1 MQICSKDLPDLA
13 GWKAVKQARILV
25 SAGSV
30 TAASIEQG
38 SDEGAP
44 CRLKGA
50 VTEGRRRYVSG
61 LIIHSLSEA
70 ENLCNCMMSRRDGQ
84 ICQHS
89 VAVALLALQESALKI
104 DEENA
109 GVTDSER
116 ETVNYTKLHWF
127 PVPMFGQKDIS
138 ERLLF
143 PLKLCKVRGKERI
156 NDEIQN
162 KIIEILNDWQI
173 RFSESA
179 QVVEIGQL
187 QFLQLL
193 SAFKGCVWKGDNVD
207 RDLHQ
212 WSATRVAEIPARIPI
227 RVSESSDIAGMVSVE
242 LPELP
247 QTVLFSD
254 GSDCWIFRH
263 GDHLAIPTL
272 FSTLTRSCREVL
284 VALFENAAQSPRL
297 EVTRK
302 WLQNEVAQLNL
313 VFHMECSEGLS
324 ESLRVVPGVPSVSL
338 SVEGSLRQLDLKITF
353 LYKAGEIANPQF
365 HMRAF
370 RMIGVVEWGSLKSP
384 AKITDLSP
392 SATELHP
399 GWEESFKAKLVGE
412 DAILAFYAGPLDKL
426 AVDPEWNVDIG
437 LRFTEIS
444 RDIEKVRPKA
454 IALGQG
460 NDWLSFDLKF
470 TTDEGCCVP
479 EKEIR
484 RLLQTGHCRVKLPG
498 GGRAAFDREVVES
511 LFEVMGD
518 ADVEHDGNHNEGRT
532 VRSANKLFF
541 EEFADEFFDDDSL
554 RESGEFAIN
563 KSSAFCG
570 ELRVYQKFGM
580 QWLYSRASREHGA
593 ILADEMGLGK
603 TVQILALVALLKGKS
618 QGIDYPGDR
627 EELENSCIII
637 CPTSLI
643 KMWEQEIARFL
654 PSKSVLV
661 LQGPNR
667 AKHFHD
673 MASAD
678 LVITSYGALSRDV
691 SNYPPVKFALAIADE
706 ASHLRNPKTQISRNI
721 SKISARARIALTG
734 TPMENSIQDLW
745 AIMNFA
751 NPGYLESREKFMALY
766 GDGTAKKTR
775 RLRRKL
781 LPFMLRRTKADV
793 ATELPAKI
801 ERVLYCELSPEQRR
815 VYEQVLNF
823 SRNTFK
829 NMGKSLT
836 ESSQRMDVLVLL
848 LRLRQ
853 ICCDLRLVD
862 GGDMFKSLIPQGAS
876 DSVGLSRIC
885 AETADEA
892 GIGNLL
898 PRGSSAKLSTLH
910 TLIGKSLAEGH
921 KILIFSQFVSMLNF
935 IREYLDSSGLKYCYL
950 DGSQSVEQRGKQVQ
964 AFQSE
969 EGLFPIFLMSLKA
982 GGYGLTLT
990 KADTVI
996 HFDPWWNPAVEAQAT
1011 DRAHRIGQTR
1021 TVTSYKLIASGSIE
1035 EKMLQLQDRKRYVA
1049 DVALD
1054 DECPLMESLSNE
1066 DLEYI
1071 LS

>member
-1 MQICSKDLPDLA
+1 M
-13 GWKAVKQARILV
+13 KQARILV

-30 TAASIEQG
+30 TTASIEQG
-38 SDEGAP
+38 MNEGEP
-44 CRLKGA
+44 CRLKGS

-70 ENLCNCMMSRRDGQ
+70 ENLCNCMISSRDGQ
-84 ICQHS
+84 ICKHS
-89 VAVALLALQESALKI
+89 VAVALLALKERALQIGEDNAEVLDNKI
-104 DEENA
+104 
-109 GVTDSER
+109 
-116 ETVNYTKLHWF
+116 ETINYTKLHWF
-127 PVPMFGQKDIS
+127 PLPMFGPKDIS
-138 ERLLF
+138 ERSLF
-143 PLKLCKVRGKERI
+143 PVKLCRVGKKDRV
-156 NDEIQN
+156 DVKIQN
-162 KIIEILNDWQI
+162 KIIEILNDWKI
-173 RFSESA
+173 RFSEST
-179 QVVEIGQL
+179 QVVEIGQP

-193 SAFKGCVWKGDNVD
+193 SAFQGGVWGGDNVD
-207 RDLHQ
+207 MDQGL
-212 WSATRVAEIPARIPI
+212 WPPTRVAEIPARIPI
-227 RVSESSDIAGMVSVE
+227 RLSDSSDIAEMVTLE

-247 QTVLFSD
+247 QTVLLSD
-254 GSDCWIFRH
+254 ESDCWIFRH
-263 GDHLAIPTL
+263 RDHLVIPTL
-272 FSTLTRSCREVL
+272 FSTLTKSCRKVL
-284 VALFENAAQSPRL
+284 AMLFESAAKSTRL
-297 EVTRK
+297 EVTRQ
-302 WLQNEVAQLNL
+302 WLSNEVEQLNL

-324 ESLRVVPGVPSVSL
+324 ESLRVVPGVPSISL
-338 SVEGSLRQLDLKITF
+338 KVEGSLRQLDLKMAF
-353 LYKAGEIANPQF
+353 FYQAGESMNLQFHARVFKMLGVDEWRKLEPAGEITSSSQ
-365 HMRAF
+365 
-370 RMIGVVEWGSLKSP
+370 ISTGLE
-384 AKITDLSP
+384 
-392 SATELHP
+392 P
-399 GWEESFKAKLVGE
+399 GREEVFKTKVVGE

-426 AVDPEWNVDIG
+426 ELDPEWNVDIG
-437 LRFTEIS
+437 PRFTEIS

-470 TTDEGCCVP
+470 ATDEGCCVP

-484 RLLQTGHCRVKLPG
+484 RLLQTGRCRVKLPG
-498 GGRAAFDREVVES
+498 GGRAAFDREDIES

-518 ADVEHDGNHNEGRT
+518 ADVEHDGNHNQGRT

-541 EEFADEFFDDDSL
+541 EEFAADFFDNGTL
-554 RESGEFAIN
+554 CESGGSGIN
-563 KSSAFCG
+563 QPSAFCG
-570 ELRVYQKFGM
+570 ELRDYQKFGL
-580 QWLYSRASREHGA
+580 QWLYSRTSREYGA
-593 ILADEMGLGK
+593 VLADEMGLGK
-603 TVQILALVALLKGKS
+603 TVQILALVALLEGES
-618 QGIDYPGDR
+618 QESKNSGNR
-627 EELENSCIII
+627 EELVNSCIII

-643 KMWEQEIARFL
+643 RMWEQEIARFL

-661 LQGPNR
+661 LQGSNR
-667 AKHFHD
+667 ARYFDD

-691 SNYPPVKFALAIADE
+691 SRYPPITFALAVADE
-706 ASHLRNPKTQISRNI
+706 ASHLRNPKTQTAKNI

-745 AIMNFA
+745 AIMNFV
-751 NPGYLESREKFMALY
+751 NPSYLPSREKFMALY

-781 LPFMLRRTKADV
+781 VPFMLRRNKIDV

-801 ERVLYCELSPEQRR
+801 ERVIYCELSPEQRR
-815 VYEQVLNF
+815 VYEQILGF

-829 NMGKSLT
+829 NMRKSLT
-836 ESSQRMDVLVLL
+836 QSSQRMEVLVLL

-853 ICCDLRLVD
+853 ICCDLRLIN
-862 GGDMFKSLIPQGAS
+862 GGDMFKSLSSQGAL
-876 DSVGLSRIC
+876 DREGLSRILT
-885 AETADEA
+885 ETAGKS
-892 GIGNLL
+892 GIENQL
-898 PRGSSAKLSTLH
+898 PGGYSAKLSTLD

-935 IREYLDSSGLKYCYL
+935 IREYLDSSGLRYCYL
-950 DGSQSVEQRGKQVQ
+950 DGSQTVEKRAAQVQ
-964 AFQSE
+964 AFQSD
-969 EGLFPIFLMSLKA
+969 EGLIPIFLMSLKA

-1021 TVTSYKLIASGSIE
+1021 TVTSYKLIAGGSIE
-1035 EKMLQLQDRKRYVA
+1035 EKMLQLQARKRYVA